1 MAFNLINYIT
11 IYFNYII
18 LISNNIKFKFL
29 KMKLVIVHLLF
40 LLNILLFSNNLYA
53 NYLDGFKEYEKKIYQ
68 LAFEHWQEGANQ
80 NDTLSQFYLGLLYK
94 NGLGI
99 NQDYTKAF
107 ELFKIVSVKGLS
119 EGYYNLGLLY
129 YNGLGTEKNYNKAF
143 INFNIAK
150 DMTDLKILTFGE
162 RIKFATDILTSE
174 LKILENYFQKY
185 EILVDIMKLKGGF
198 TEMFDLKTLR
208 IKSDL

>member
-40 LLNILLFSNNLYA
+40 LLKILLFSNNLYA
-53 NYLDGFKEYEKKIYQ
+53 NYLDGFKEYEKKNYQ

-80 NDTLSQFYLGLLYK
+80 NDTLSQFYLALLYK

-107 ELFKIVSVKGLS
+107 EFFEIVSAKGLI

-150 DMTDLKILTFGE
+150 DKIVESFYYFGPVC
-162 RIKFATDILTSE
+162 RK
-174 LKILENYFQKY
+174 Q
-185 EILVDIMKLKGGF
+185 
-198 TEMFDLKTLR
+198 
-208 IKSDL
+208 